1 MSSPLGVL
9 IVHGFTGSRATME
22 AIIPRAETLGLP
34 WRLPH
39 LRGHWTKSEDLMG
52 VTYDDLLADA
62 DAALTELR
70 GVAERV
76 AVVGLSVGGVLAL
89 NLAAERPA
97 DVESLAV
104 LVPALRYVSKLA
116 PFSAIVARL
125 IKITAADPANAFT
138 DKSLTARSSNYT
150 TFPTATFVSVY
161 GAGRRV
167 EALLPRVTA
176 PMLIIGARQDKVIQP
191 RVAQIAHDRAGAAQK
206 ELVWFERSGH
216 EMLLDCEADAV
227 ADRVGQFLKQRAE
240 LRLQFDPSRAAP

>member
-22 AIIPRAETLGLP
+22 AIIPRAEALGLP
-34 WRLPH
+34 WRLPR

-76 AVVGLSVGGVLAL
+76 AIVGLSVGGVIAL

-125 IKITAADPANAFT
+125 IKITAADPANAF
-138 DKSLTARSSNYT
+138 
-150 TFPTATFVSVY
+150 
-161 GAGRRV
+161 
-167 EALLPRVTA
+167 
-176 PMLIIGARQDKVIQP
+176 
-191 RVAQIAHDRAGAAQK
+191 
-206 ELVWFERSGH
+206 
-216 EMLLDCEADAV
+216 
-227 ADRVGQFLKQRAE
+227 
-240 LRLQFDPSRAAP
+240 

>member
-9 IVHGFTGSRATME
+9 IVHGFTGSRGTME

-34 WRLPH
+34 WRLPR
-39 LRGHWTKSEDLMG
+39 LRGHWTKSEDLIG

-76 AVVGLSVGGVLAL
+76 AIVGLSVGGVLAL
-89 NLAAERPA
+89 NLTAERPA

-116 PFSAIVARL
+116 PFSPIVARL
-125 IKITAADPANAFT
+125 IKITANAPANAFT
-138 DKSLTARSSNYT
+138 DKSLAARSGNYT

-161 GAGRRV
+161 RAGRRV

-227 ADRVGQFLKQRAE
+227 ADRVGLFLRQRMESAKPRE
-240 LRLQFDPSRAAP
+240 GHED